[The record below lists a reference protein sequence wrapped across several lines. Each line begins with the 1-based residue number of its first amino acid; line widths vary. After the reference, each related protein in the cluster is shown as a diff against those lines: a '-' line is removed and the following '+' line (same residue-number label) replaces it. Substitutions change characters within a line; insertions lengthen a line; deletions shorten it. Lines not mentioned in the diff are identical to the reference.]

1 MEITYEKIDS
11 FGYLKAELYNN
22 FYVQAIDP
30 ASKFISIA
38 SYVGTNTVLLP
49 SFNDQIGIQIDP
61 KIVAPIIKDQNE

>member
-22 FYVQAIDP
+22 FYIQAIDP

-38 SYVGTNTVLLP
+38 SYIGTNTIILT
-49 SFNDQIGIQIDP
+49 SFKDKIGIQHDP
-61 KIVAPIIKDQNE
+61 QIIASVIKDKNE